1 MAIVHGLTTP
11 ITIKRNKFYALTV
24 VWSFHTAR
32 VYKPK
37 FKPRDAAR
45 APPAL
50 TKAASHVLFAQI
62 FGPGHHALAA
72 INIRTYQ

>member
-1 MAIVHGLTTP
+1 MTTL
-11 ITIKRNKFYALTV
+11 ITIKAEEILHFDCGV
-24 VWSFHTAR
+24 EFSHSE

-50 TKAASHVLFAQI
+50 TKPASHVLFAQI
-62 FGPGHHALAA
+62 FGPGHHALPQS
-72 INIRTYQ
+72 NIRTYQ